1 MYEIIII
8 SGHVALT
15 SVVSAFDNMERKD
28 RIFTFLKMFLIF
40 MLVIVSCVYGQQIQP
55 GQQQIP
61 IQQQGQVQTNDF
73 LK

>member
-1 MYEIIII
+1 
-8 SGHVALT
+8 
-15 SVVSAFDNMERKD
+15 
-28 RIFTFLKMFLIF
+28 

-61 IQQQGQVQTNDF
+61 IQQQGQVQTNGF